1 MHIPPFLIAGL
12 LALLFTYAIAYEM
25 RWVAQGLG
33 AMAPPGGRHIH
44 THPVPR
50 LGGLAIFGGALLA
63 LLVTLP
69 IDQPVALVRET
80 RYVVLAVP
88 YKPPPLPVVGILL
101 GAAAITALGA
111 FDDVRSLP
119 GRVKFPL
126 IYAIATIP
134 VWFGMTTDFMTHPVT
149 GAVVPLGMAGK
160 VFTVVWLGSMAI
172 AMNSID
178 GVDGLAAGVSVIT
191 GMTLLS
197 AAAYRHDVLAMTLAA
212 AAAGSAL
219 GFLRHNFNPA
229 QSFMG
234 DSGSMLLGFL
244 LGAAAV
250 QGLAKAATALSLAVP
265 VLALALPILDTGY
278 AIVRRYRNGVSIF
291 VPDRGHLHH
300 RLLDR
305 GLSQRQVV
313 FTLWLLSAIL
323 GLGGLAAAGI
333 NRMLSLVLLTLIAVF
348 LVVLGWRLGLAHL
361 HRPHAAELPGPA
373 NLP

>member
-63 LLVTLP
+63 
-69 IDQPVALVRET
+69 
-80 RYVVLAVP
+80 
-88 YKPPPLPVVGILL
+88 
-101 GAAAITALGA
+101 
-111 FDDVRSLP
+111 
-119 GRVKFPL
+119 
-126 IYAIATIP
+126 
-134 VWFGMTTDFMTHPVT
+134 
-149 GAVVPLGMAGK
+149 
-160 VFTVVWLGSMAI
+160 
-172 AMNSID
+172 
-178 GVDGLAAGVSVIT
+178 GVSVIT
-191 GMTLLS
+191 GLTLLS
-197 AAAYRHDVLAMTLAA
+197 AAGYRHDVLAMTLAA

-250 QGLAKAATALSLAVP
+250 QGLVKAATALSLAVP
-265 VLALALPILDTGY
+265 VLALALPILDTGC

-333 NRMLSLVLLTLIAVF
+333 NRMLSLVLLTVIAVF
-348 LVVLGWRLGLAHL
+348 LVVLGWRLGLARL